1 MKVDLVSFACP
12 GCGDLGIFCF
22 NGVEGR
28 KEGKKN
34 LLLPFRKVVIKSIFI
49 VLLLQILII

>member
-1 MKVDLVSFACP
+1 MKDDLVSFACP

-28 KEGKKN
+28 KEG
-34 LLLPFRKVVIKSIFI
+34 RKEGRIYFCH
-49 VLLLQILII
+49 LGRL